1 MPAFTWDVDPIL
13 LHFPASWG
21 GLPVDGIRYYS
32 LLYVGVFLGGYQLLD
47 WQLRRADADPE
58 DAQDFVLYGVLAVLV
73 GARLGHAVFYEWGR
87 LADNPLWLLEIH
99 RGGLSSHGALLGLA
113 LAMWLFTRR
122 RRQSF
127 VEGCDRLSF
136 SAALGA
142 ILVRIGNLF
151 NSEIVGRETGGDF
164 GMRFP
169 RYDGYLDPP
178 LRHPTQIYE
187 ALLGVA
193 VLGALVLADRAWGK
207 EARPR
212 GALISLFL
220 GLYFA
225 GRFIVE
231 FLKAYQ
237 PHEFWAGLTTGQWL
251 SIAPALLGWAGLYWS
266 LKSRKSAGW
275 TSAGNAGDT

>member
-1 MPAFTWDVDPIL
+1 LPAFTWDVDPIL

-21 GLPVDGIRYYS
+21 RLPVDGIRYYS

-58 DAQDFVLYGVLAVLV
+58 DAQDFVLYGVVAVLV
-73 GARLGHAVFYEWGR
+73 GARLGHAIFYEWGR
-87 LADNPLWLLEIH
+87 LVDSPLWLLEIH

-113 LAMWLFTRR
+113 LAMLIFTRR
-122 RRQSF
+122 RGQSF
-127 VEGCDRLSF
+127 VEGCDRFAF

-151 NSEIVGRETGGDF
+151 NSEIVGRETGTGF

-169 RYDGYLDPP
+169 RYDGYIDPP
-178 LRHPTQIYE
+178 LRHPSQIYE
-187 ALLGVA
+187 ALLGIA
-193 VLGALVLADRAWGK
+193 VLAALVLADRAWGK
-207 EARPR
+207 EERPR
-212 GALISLFL
+212 GALISLL
-220 GLYFA
+220 LALYFT

-231 FLKAYQ
+231 FFKAYQ
-237 PHEFWAGLTTGQWL
+237 PHELWAGLTTGQWL

-266 LKSRKSAGW
+266 RRLRIPAGW
-275 TSAGNAGDT
+275 TSPGNAGDT